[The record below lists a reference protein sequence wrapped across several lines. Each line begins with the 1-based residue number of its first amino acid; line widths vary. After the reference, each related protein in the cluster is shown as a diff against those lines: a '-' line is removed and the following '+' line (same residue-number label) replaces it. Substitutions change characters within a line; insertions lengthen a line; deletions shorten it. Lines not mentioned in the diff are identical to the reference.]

1 MFEKLLLAVDGS
13 EHARHAIPLV
23 ADLAKKSA
31 GHVTV
36 LHVREHG
43 VSKFTEW
50 ERETADD
57 AQSVVEG
64 VQREL
69 LAAGAESS
77 FEIRR
82 ALAGRA
88 AREIC
93 DVADELDADLVV
105 VGNHGRNALVRLV
118 LGSTSTYVV
127 HHCRRPVMVVR
138 DVHDDEPDGR
148 DDESVARAESAVS

>member
-13 EHARHAIPLV
+13 DHARHAIPLA

-50 ERETADD
+50 ERETAED
-57 AQSVVEG
+57 AQTLVEG
-64 VQREL
+64 VTREL
-69 LAAGAESS
+69 HAAGAEAS

-93 DVADELDADLVV
+93 DVADEVGADVI
-105 VGNHGRNALVRLV
+105 V
-118 LGSTSTYVV
+118 LGSRGITDLEGLVV
-127 HHCRRPVMVVR
+127 GSVAHKVLHLTTRPVLVT
-138 DVHDDEPDGR
+138 H
-148 DDESVARAESAVS
+148 

>member
-13 EHARHAIPLV
+13 EHSHHAIPLV

-93 DVADELDADLVV
+93 DVAEELDADLIVMGSRGVTDLEGLV
-105 VGNHGRNALVRLV
+105 VGSVAHKV
-118 LGSTSTYVV
+118 LHLTT
-127 HHCRRPVMVVR
+127 RPVLVT
-138 DVHDDEPDGR
+138 H
-148 DDESVARAESAVS
+148 